1 MLLLSIEADHDRRR
15 ALGLFGLLL
24 LAGALTLAHQPA
36 SACCDVQYVAFA
48 SHISREWIQLHRPDG
63 EIVHVK
69 TEHIVFV
76 MSALNSGA
84 DKRAQAKLQLVNGF
98 CDVRESVDEVMRLI
112 GGDQVFAG

>member
-1 MLLLSIEADHDRRR
+1 MRKYVQTLA
-15 ALGLFGLLL
+15 L
-24 LAGALTLAHQPA
+24 LAGVLMLPIQPA
-36 SACCDVQYVAFA
+36 SACCAVQPVVFSSAA
-48 SHISREWIQLHRPDG
+48 IRGWIQLHRPDG

-112 GGDQVFAG
+112 GGDHVFLG